1 MKFMLDLVIRGLSHV
16 LIPMF
21 LIGLGGSAI
30 VVAITLVKD
39 MHDFFADNG
48 EQSPAPE
55 NLK

>member
-1 MKFMLDLVIRGLSHV
+1 MLDLIIRGLSHV

-21 LIGLGGSAI
+21 LIGMGGSAI

-48 EQSPAPE
+48 EQTSASD
-55 NLK
+55 NLH

>member
-1 MKFMLDLVIRGLSHV
+1 MEVMLDLFIRGLSHI

-39 MHDFFADNG
+39 MHDFFSDNG
-48 EQSPAPE
+48 EQTPAPD

>member
-1 MKFMLDLVIRGLSHV
+1 MKFMLDLVIRGLAHV

-21 LIGLGGSAI
+21 LVGLCGSAI

-39 MHDFFADNG
+39 MHDFFSDNG
-48 EQSPAPE
+48 EQGPASN

>member
-21 LIGLGGSAI
+21 LVGLGGSAI

-39 MHDFFADNG
+39 LHDFFSDGG
-48 EQSPAPE
+48 EQSPASD

>member
-1 MKFMLDLVIRGLSHV
+1 MLDLFIRGLSHV

-39 MHDFFADNG
+39 MHDFFADSG
-48 EQSPAPE
+48 EHSHTTD

>member
-1 MKFMLDLVIRGLSHV
+1 MLDLVIRGLSHI

-21 LIGLGGSAI
+21 LIGMGGSAI

-39 MHDFFADNG
+39 MHDFFADGG
-48 EQSPAPE
+48 EQGQAAD